1 MKSGDRRESV
11 CVFPALLPAG
21 AGRRFPFSPG
31 RASSF
36 RHRPKGTKGR
46 LRGCASGSAS
56 APKGGASLTVG
67 PPPKDP
73 RFYGSAELMPVST
86 DRRTVS
92 TLCAPLGGLRPGATK
107 HAALLRRLWAPGA
120 GVQACGSAPLTAH
133 TPKCPAWPGAPVG
146 WDSRS
151 IRLHEP
157 GGRRGKL
164 GNRGSRTPERE
175 GCSPTER
182 GGIPKGGMPP
192 FGRAFGDF
200 LRVQK
205 VTPAE
210 RRPRRPQAAESQAD

>member
-1 MKSGDRRESV
+1 M
-11 CVFPALLPAG
+11 
-21 AGRRFPFSPG
+21 
-31 RASSF
+31 
-36 RHRPKGTKGR
+36 
-46 LRGCASGSAS
+46 
-56 APKGGASLTVG
+56 LTVA
-67 PPPKDP
+67 PPPKNP
-73 RFYGSAELMPVST
+73 RFYGSAELVPVST

-175 GCSPTER
+175 VGTSTDAPVALSGVLRGWADCER
-182 GGIPKGGMPP
+182 GPALEWGPRRSPVKRVRWGKDEQES
-192 FGRAFGDF
+192 GRSF
-200 LRVQK
+200 
-205 VTPAE
+205 
-210 RRPRRPQAAESQAD
+210 RRPWAETKQSGLCDDEVSPGGATYFLHAPKIGDSAACGRRDAPLG